1 MEERNPIYFKS
12 PHARQ
17 VCSSCCVVINQVRR
31 RNVNSYVE
39 EIAQSNVWI
48 IIYFYSVSV
57 TDYSIFTAFFKSLN
71 SLPVSHIT
79 CKKVFVLL

>member
-39 EIAQSNVWI
+39 EIAQSNV
-48 IIYFYSVSV
+48 
-57 TDYSIFTAFFKSLN
+57 
-71 SLPVSHIT
+71 
-79 CKKVFVLL
+79 